1 MEAIRREI
9 EQSRFRIRQA
19 VIMTVILIFGLPFV
33 QDPFA
38 IAQEYI
44 TDYDITF
51 AVESELHADDR
62 VPAHLVDV
70 ETDNGVV
77 TLSGMVP
84 NMLSDMYATRVTEN
98 VKGVRSVVNNVTV
111 RTPERADAAIRQDVK
126 HCLEIDPLA
135 DIRKIDVNVN
145 DGTVMLSGTVHSWA
159 EKQLAKRI
167 AMGVRGVE
175 EIEDNIEITYEADR
189 SDSEIREDVMA
200 RLEADVW
207 LEDANIEVAV
217 NDGKVLLSGEVES
230 AAQKRYATEDAWVIG
245 TMNVVNENL
254 SVAAGAGMDQ
264 DREMKNPDISDTKIV
279 EAIDAGLRADPRVN
293 ENRVDVYS
301 SDRVVTLK
309 GRVENLRARSAA
321 EQIAKNTYGVVF
333 VQNRIKVRPPK
344 LVEDN
349 ALENNVEQ
357 TLAFDSYLE
366 GDEIVADAVNGR
378 VILRGFVD
386 TKYEKKRAEALAE
399 RLSGVIEVA
408 NFIDYE
414 HSQPEKEDWQLRRD
428 VENEFF
434 WSPYVEIDDVKIDVS
449 DGVVTLTG
457 TADTMLERRMAVN
470 NAFDAGAKDVVNLL
484 TLKEPIAEPTEIS
497 G

>member
-1 MEAIRREI
+1 
-9 EQSRFRIRQA
+9 
-19 VIMTVILIFGLPFV
+19 MTVMLIFGLPFA

-38 IAQEYI
+38 IAQEDKDI

-51 AVESELHADDR
+51 AVESELHADER
-62 VPAHLVDV
+62 VPAHLIDV
-70 ETDNGVV
+70 ETENGVV
-77 TLSGMVP
+77 TLGGTVP

-98 VKGVRSVVNNVTV
+98 VKGVRSVVNLVTV

-126 HCLEIDPLA
+126 RAMAIDPLA
-135 DIRKIDVNVN
+135 DIRKIDVSVN

-167 AMGVRGVE
+167 TMGIRGVE
-175 EIEDNIEITYEADR
+175 EIEDNIEIVYIQDR
-189 SDSEIREDVMA
+189 SDSEIRKDVMA

-207 LEDANIEVAV
+207 LDDAKIDVEVQ
-217 NDGKVLLSGEVES
+217 DGSVMLSGEIES
-230 AAQKRYATEDAWVIG
+230 AAQKRYASEDAWVIG
-245 TMNVVNENL
+245 TINVVNESL
-254 SVAAGAGMDQ
+254 SVTSDAATDQ
-264 DREMKNPDISDTKIV
+264 DREIKTPDISDTRIV
-279 EAIDAGLRADPRVN
+279 EAIDAGLRADPRVY

-301 SDRVVTLK
+301 SDREVTLM

-321 EQIAKNTYGVVF
+321 EQIAKNTHGVVF

-349 ALENNVEQ
+349 TLEANVEQ
-357 TLAFDSYLE
+357 TLAFDSYLD
-366 GDEIVADAVNGR
+366 GNEIVAEAINGR
-378 VILRGFVD
+378 VVLRGFVD
-386 TKYEKKRAEALAE
+386 TKYEKQRAEALAE
-399 RLSGVIEVA
+399 RLNGVVEVA

-414 HSQPEKEDWQLRRD
+414 HTQPEKEDWQLKRD

-434 WSPYVEIDDVKIDVS
+434 WSPYVDKDNVKIDVS

-457 TADTMLERRMAVN
+457 TADTMLERRMAVE
-470 NAFDAGAKDVVNLL
+470 NALEAGAKDVVNLL
-484 TLKEPIAEPTEIS
+484 TLKEPNAEPTDIS